1 MKGKREKARMTSKF
15 GAANGKNE
23 RNGRNDT
30 QPHLPST
37 DKARAGRRAICVSR
51 PPGSSRLP
59 VVSSGPT

>member
-1 MKGKREKARMTSKF
+1 MTSKF

-30 QPHLPST
+30 QPHLPRT
-37 DKARAGRRAICVSR
+37 DEAEAGRRAIRVCR

-59 VVSSGPT
+59 VVSSVPV